1 MNKLLRF
8 NPEPFDLEFE
18 AETEFDVAN
27 EGESFEQEDEMRG
40 GRARSRSGQFRSTAK
55 TGGVTGVRPGRMG
68 PTATKRSPGRY
79 QATSALQ
86 STWPKGRR
94 RRWDY
99 RVAAPGW
106 PYADEP
112 IRSGY
117 DRAPSDHVAWMQTSL
132 NDALGLR
139 LVVDGVMNAPTRSA
153 IRLFQER
160 RGLAVN
166 GRMGP
171 ETEAA
176 LRDGSRRASPPAGD
190 PPPEAPAPAEEPPA
204 GAPPG
209 EDAGEFEWELD
220 AYHVPSRSR
229 SARADEAGLA
239 APPADIK
246 ALRQKI
252 VQIALQEAARWKNGG
267 IQETDSSMRSILQ
280 DYWKT
285 GPRLSFTSAQLGSR
299 AFQESH
305 PWSAAFVSW
314 VMRKAGA
321 GSAFKYAASHSS
333 YISAAKANR
342 IADNTNPFKAY
353 RLSEVAPRVGDVVCR
368 SRSGSKATYDTIRP
382 GMKTHCDIVV
392 AVKPGELTVVGGN
405 VANSVKNRIIRTD
418 SLGRVTQPL
427 AFAVIRVGT
436 HKPRMPGGTSPV
448 PVTPPAAPGPAP
460 GVPTGA
466 APRLLKRESS
476 PPAATLYAEI
486 DLGIVDKFKVRAAPM
501 TGIFLPD
508 GFKPGPSVDVILYLH
523 GHKAEAIRKLAID
536 EYWNSQRF
544 AYGALREKLNAA
556 GRRAILVAPTLGA
569 RSEAGALL
577 IRGGLD
583 AYLAK
588 VLAAVGASGPSGQG
602 AAPSLRHLVLA
613 CHSGGGLPMRKL
625 AGGTDNALLK
635 LRECWGFDCTYN
647 GGDDT
652 FWAGWARKT
661 PSARCYFYYIKGS
674 QTAPLSES
682 LRAMRV
688 ANAVVQPAKEGRHN
702 YVPITHWLE
711 RIQGAAFLGPLVGDG
726 TTPPPVAP
734 RGPSDEPADLKSL
747 SHPAFIAF
755 VGSRAQTA
763 MAATGV
769 PASVTVAQA
778 IVETGWGKHTIGAAK
793 NLFGIK
799 GKGPAGSVRAPTREF
814 RNGAWVTIEADFAKY
829 DSFAQS
835 IEEHA
840 RLFLKHKRYAAALKV
855 KDDVDS
861 FAHAIQKAGYATAPD
876 YADQLIKLMKTHNLY
891 RFDRPSAPENAGRRG
906 GLHAG
911 RGLVR
916 QGSGTLQSGPRLNRA
931 TNASVVRGVPVL
943 GPGRLGTSHL
953 GSS

>member
-8 NPEPFDLEFE
+8 NPEPFDFEFKT
-18 AETEFDVAN
+18 ETEFDLAN
-27 EGESFEQEDEMRG
+27 EGESFEQEEEMRG

-55 TGGVTGVRPGRMG
+55 TSRVTGFRPGQTG
-68 PTATKRSPGRY
+68 PTPTKRSPDRY
-79 QATSALQ
+79 QPS
-86 STWPKGRR
+86 WPKGRR
-94 RRWDY
+94 WRGGY
-99 RVAAPGW
+99 PVGVLGW
-106 PYADEP
+106 PYSDEP
-112 IRSGY
+112 TRRGY
-117 DRAPSDHVAWMQTSL
+117 DPAPSDHVAWVQTSL

-139 LVVDGVMNAPTRSA
+139 LTVDGVMNAPTRSA

-160 RGLAVN
+160 RGLVVN

-176 LRDGSRRASPPAGD
+176 LRDGSRRAPPPAGD
-190 PPPEAPAPAEEPPA
+190 PPPEAPAQAQEPPA
-204 GAPPG
+204 GASPG

-220 AYHVPSRSR
+220 AYHVPSGSS
-229 SARADEAGLA
+229 SALADGAGLA
-239 APPADIK
+239 APPTGIK

-252 VQIALQEAARWKNGG
+252 VQIALHEAARWKNGG
-267 IQETDSSMRSILQ
+267 IQETDSSMRSVLQ

-285 GPRLSFTSAQLGSR
+285 GPGLSFTSAQLGSK

-305 PWSAAFVSW
+305 PWSAAFISW
-314 VMRKAGA
+314 VMCKAGA
-321 GSAFKYAASHSS
+321 GPAFKYAAAHSS

-342 IADNTNPFKAY
+342 IAGNTNPFKAY
-353 RLSEVAPRVGDVVCR
+353 RLNEVAPRVGDLVCR

-392 AVKPGELTVVGGN
+392 AVKPGALTVVGGN
-405 VANSVKNRIIRTD
+405 VDNSVKSRIVRTD

-436 HKPRMPGGTSPV
+436 HKPRIPGGTSRV
-448 PVTPPAAPGPAP
+448 PVT
-460 GVPTGA
+460 PTGA

-486 DLGIVDKFKVRAAPM
+486 DLGIIDKFKVRAAPM

-523 GHKAEAIRKLAID
+523 GHKAEAIRQLAID

-544 AYGALREKLNAA
+544 AYGALRERLNAA

-577 IRGGLD
+577 ERGGLD

-588 VLAAVGASGPSGQG
+588 VLASVGASGPSGQG
-602 AAPSLRHLVLA
+602 AIPTLRHLILA

-652 FWAGWARKT
+652 FWAGWARRM
-661 PSARCYFYYIKGS
+661 PSAKCYFYYVKGS
-674 QTAPLSES
+674 QTAALSES

-688 ANAVVQPAKEGRHN
+688 ANAVVQAAKDGRHN

-711 RIQGAAFLGPLVGDG
+711 RIQGAAFLGPLVGGG
-726 TTPPPVAP
+726 TTPPV
-734 RGPSDEPADLKSL
+734 GPLSPPMSRPISSL
-747 SHPAFIAF
+747 SRTP
-755 VGSRAQTA
+755 
-763 MAATGV
+763 
-769 PASVTVAQA
+769 
-778 IVETGWGKHTIGAAK
+778 
-793 NLFGIK
+793 
-799 GKGPAGSVRAPTREF
+799 
-814 RNGAWVTIEADFAKY
+814 
-829 DSFAQS
+829 
-835 IEEHA
+835 
-840 RLFLKHKRYAAALKV
+840 
-855 KDDVDS
+855 
-861 FAHAIQKAGYATAPD
+861 
-876 YADQLIKLMKTHNLY
+876 
-891 RFDRPSAPENAGRRG
+891 PS
-906 GLHAG
+906 
-911 RGLVR
+911 
-916 QGSGTLQSGPRLNRA
+916 
-931 TNASVVRGVPVL
+931 
-943 GPGRLGTSHL
+943 SH
-953 GSS
+953 S